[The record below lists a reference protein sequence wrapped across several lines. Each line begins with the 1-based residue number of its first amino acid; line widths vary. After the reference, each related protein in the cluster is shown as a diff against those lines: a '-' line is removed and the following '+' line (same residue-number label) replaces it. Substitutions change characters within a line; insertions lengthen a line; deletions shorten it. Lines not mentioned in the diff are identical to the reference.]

1 MTVTPLRAP
10 AGIYLDDL
18 RVGQRFRAGPLPVT
32 QDAIIAFAREYDPQ
46 IFHLDPEAAK
56 NTAFNGLAA
65 SGWHTAALT
74 MRLLVEGGMPAGDGV
89 IGLGG
94 EVSWPRPVRPGDSLR
109 VESEIIEI
117 TPSRSKPGQAILTVR
132 TLTYNQR
139 DEVVQTLTTK
149 IIAFRR
155 DGAHPAGGQP

>member
-1 MTVTPLRAP
+1 MTITPLRAP
-10 AGIYLDDL
+10 AGLYLDDL
-18 RVGQRFRAGPLPVT
+18 RVGQRFRAGPLQVT

-117 TPSRSKPGQAILTVR
+117 TLSRSKPGQAILTVR

-155 DGAHPAGGQP
+155 DGAHAAGGQP